1 MTGDMGGA
9 GGLIGLGVGLGVI
22 GMSMNMLFG
31 ATAKEGGEKKVKFC
45 KKCNSWVALTHKHIS
60 KVKK

>member
-1 MTGDMGGA
+1 MTDNL

-31 ATAKEGGEKKVKFC
+31 ATAKEGGEKRVKYCKFC
-45 KKCNSWVALTHKHIS
+45 IIGW
-60 KVKK
+60 

>member
-1 MTGDMGGA
+1 MMDSGGV
-9 GGLIGLGVGLGVI
+9 GGLIGLGVGLGVL
-22 GMSMNMLFG
+22 GMGMNMMFG

>member
-1 MTGDMGGA
+1 MTGDMGGV
-9 GGLIGLGVGLGVI
+9 GGLIGLGVGLGVL
-22 GMSMNMLFG
+22 GMGMNMMFG

-45 KKCNSWVALTHKHIS
+45 KKCNSWVSLTHKHIS

>member
-1 MTGDMGGA
+1 MGGV

-45 KKCNSWVALTHKHIS
+45 KKCNKWVSLTHKHGL
-60 KVKK
+60 K

>member
-9 GGLIGLGVGLGVI
+9 GGLIGLGIGLGVI

>member
-1 MTGDMGGA
+1 MTGDGMGGV

-45 KKCNSWVALTHKHIS
+45 KNSKT
-60 KVKK
+60 

>member
-1 MTGDMGGA
+1 MTDNL

-45 KKCNSWVALTHKHIS
+45 KK
-60 KVKK
+60 

>member
-1 MTGDMGGA
+1 MDSGGV
-9 GGLIGLGVGLGVI
+9 GGLIGLGVGLGVL
-22 GMSMNMLFG
+22 GMGMNMMFG

>member
-9 GGLIGLGVGLGVI
+9 GGLIGLGIGLGVI

-45 KKCNSWVALTHKHIS
+45 KKCNKWVSLTHIHTLKT
-60 KVKK
+60 KK